1 MVTDKGRLGVMVER
15 FELYGGVKG
24 FGVLRFAQDDS
35 KDEQRQRQR
44 QLQLQGQHQRQL
56 QPQIPPLRYGMTN
69 KKTNNGNGKSN
80 GNGDMLPGRGDIT
93 RRRG

>member
-1 MVTDKGRLGVMVER
+1 MVTDKGRLGVMGKR

-35 KDEQRQRQR
+35 NSNCNDNSNSKD
-44 QLQLQGQHQRQL
+44 
-56 QPQIPPLRYGMTN
+56 
-69 KKTNNGNGKSN
+69 KSKGNGR
-80 GNGDMLPGRGDIT
+80 GDMSPGRDIT